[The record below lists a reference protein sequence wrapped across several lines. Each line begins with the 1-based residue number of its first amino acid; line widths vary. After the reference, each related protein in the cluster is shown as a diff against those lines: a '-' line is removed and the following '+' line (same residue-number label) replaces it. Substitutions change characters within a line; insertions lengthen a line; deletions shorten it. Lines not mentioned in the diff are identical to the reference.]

1 MANRHSAITVGKTET
16 HIMGVRFDNAERFG
30 PATLAA
36 MFGPNPPVPTDRD
49 GAAGVVAVARYLRR
63 VGTAGLQAMLDG
75 SEIVAPTQKLPHNL

>member
-1 MANRHSAITVGKTET
+1 MATGNSAITIGNAQTR
-16 HIMGVRFDNAERFG
+16 IMGVAFSNDERFG

-36 MFGPNPPVPTDRD
+36 MFGPTSPVPTDRD